1 MLEIIERI
9 PNSVNIIV
17 FIWAVAGLIFFVR
30 NREIRNKSEIYVY
43 FGIVGFM
50 ILWRIIIRIESSRY
64 AVVLI
69 FPFVFLASVFLTEL
83 RKKRRGIVRLALY
96 AFTAITGF
104 FILKMN
110 VDAVTR
116 NQASDIVAEILG
128 ELDRTPRQ
136 YAFMAGYKD
145 HSRINQRANL
155 NRELIE
161 LKEGF
166 DFNELF
172 ADYRDAYLDAT
183 IVNTAISSSNPPPQE
198 YDYTKKIVSINRN
211 SSGSKKHLIYTLTS
225 DENSRCIPIA
235 ADRISPYQPNLLEN
249 GDLEQLDSPEESYEK
264 MRCDI
269 AQYPVFYGVE
279 DRVRTPRN
287 IRFYS
292 TSNLSSLSF
301 FSALNDFSIDGKNS
315 IRIAFPKG
323 KMLLLFDQRFPSG
336 KYEFSMLVQGKKGTK
351 VSILFSTTTD
361 NEREVR
367 HLASVTI
374 PDKSVFLISSRFST
388 DDLSGN
394 DSFQVGAQIE
404 NGEAYLDNFSLKK
417 LDE

>member
-1 MLEIIERI
+1 MLEIIQRI

-30 NREIRNKSEIYVY
+30 NREIRNKSEIYFY

-50 ILWRIIIRIESSRY
+50 ILWRIVIRIESSRY
-64 AVVLI
+64 AVILI
-69 FPFVFLASVFLTEL
+69 FPFVFLASVFLAEL
-83 RKKRRGIVRLALY
+83 GKKRRGIVRLALY
-96 AFTAITGF
+96 AFMAGTGF

-110 VDAVTR
+110 VDSVTR
-116 NQASDIVAEILG
+116 NQSSDIVAEILG

-145 HSRINQRANL
+145 HRRIDQRADL

-166 DFNELF
+166 DLNELF

-183 IVNTAISSSNPPPQE
+183 IVNTAISSSNPPPRE
-198 YDYTKKIVSINRN
+198 YDYTKKIVSLNRN
-211 SSGSKKHLIYTLTS
+211 SSGSKKHLIYALTS
-225 DENSRCIPIA
+225 DENNRCVPVA
-235 ADRISPYQPNLLEN
+235 ADRIPPYQPNLLEN

-264 MRCDI
+264 LKNDV
-269 AQYPVFYGVE
+269 AQYPVFYGVD
-279 DRVRTPRN
+279 DRVRAPRN
-287 IRFYS
+287 VSFYS

-315 IRIAFPKG
+315 ARITFPKG
-323 KMLLLFDQRFPSG
+323 KMLLLFNQRFPSG

-351 VSILFSTTTD
+351 VSILLCTTTD
-361 NEREVR
+361 NGREVK
-367 HLASVTI
+367 HLASITI
-374 PDKSVFLISSRFST
+374 PDKRVFLISSRFST
-388 DDLSGN
+388 DELNGN
-394 DSFQVGAQIE
+394 DAFQVGAQVE
-404 NGEAYLDNFSLKK
+404 KGEAYLDNFSLKK